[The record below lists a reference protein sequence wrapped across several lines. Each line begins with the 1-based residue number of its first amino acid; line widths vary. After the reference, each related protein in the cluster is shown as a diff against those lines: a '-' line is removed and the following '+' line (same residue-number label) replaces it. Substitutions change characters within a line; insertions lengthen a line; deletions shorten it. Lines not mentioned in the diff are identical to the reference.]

1 MPSRVVGQLAKTAN
15 VAASRLSKRKHRAIQ
30 EAGTAVFLRLGY
42 GSASM
47 DLIAAEAK
55 VSKQT
60 IYNHFHSKDELFK
73 AIITDMTATLITPLS
88 VRDAVRSSPERLL
101 RSLGRDFL
109 SLMLKPSSLSLYRLI
124 VAESG
129 RIPELGGEIYA
140 AGAGRL
146 IAQMADYLSWET
158 KNGRLAVAE
167 PEGAAEQFIGMLSG
181 RVQLRALLGVCENP
195 SQEELDSRVEEA
207 VSGFLR
213 LHAPARSPDYAKLR
227 PGYETRSK

>member
-1 MPSRVVGQLAKTAN
+1 MPSRVVGQLARTAK
-15 VAASRLSKRKHRAIQ
+15 VAASGLSERKHRAIQ

-109 SLMLKPSSLSLYRLI
+109 TLMLKPSSLSLYRLI

-167 PEGAAEQFIGMLSG
+167 PAGAAEQFIGMLAG

-195 SQEELDSRVEEA
+195 SQEELDNRVEEA
-207 VSGFLR
+207 VSSFL
-213 LHAPARSPDYAKLR
+213 LLYAPARSLSMAASP
-227 PGYETRSK
+227 